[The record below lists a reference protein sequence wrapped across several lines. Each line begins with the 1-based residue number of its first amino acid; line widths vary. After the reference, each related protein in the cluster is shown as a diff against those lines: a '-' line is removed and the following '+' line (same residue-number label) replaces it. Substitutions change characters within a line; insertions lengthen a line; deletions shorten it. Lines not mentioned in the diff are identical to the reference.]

1 MSFENRTLKIK
12 LWFNQKKEKEKNWC
26 ASDKKLFLFIFQSG
40 VLQGRNGTSIKMLE
54 CSNFQIIR
62 FTFFSVASDISD
74 QVGYLHHVPV
84 SWHWF

>member
-12 LWFNQKKEKEKNWC
+12 LWFNRKKEKEKNWC

-40 VLQGRNGTSIKMLE
+40 VPQGRNETVNKNVGVFKFLNHS
-54 CSNFQIIR
+54 
-62 FTFFSVASDISD
+62 FFSVASDISD
-74 QVGYLHHVPV
+74 QVGYLHRVPV